1 MNPAQV
7 SALLHSSLE
16 HFWAEVSDLSV
27 EDARAV
33 LDKCA
38 LACVRED
45 FRAKFLRELN
55 SRRAIAARFFY
66 EAAELDPTSRL
77 EAVLGFTPTLVT
89 ACVVWGSFDDPV
101 GFRVRGTAESV
112 HELFVQQGDA
122 VGYLSAGHRSVWLF
136 LAGTSESLWRLR
148 VRSEHS

>member
-66 EAAELDPTSRL
+66 EAAELDRKSGL
-77 EAVLGFTPTLVT
+77 EKVF
-89 ACVVWGSFDDPV
+89 
-101 GFRVRGTAESV
+101 GFRPPAVNARVVGGSSDTPIGFHVHGTPKSV
-112 HELFVQQGDA
+112 HELFVQEGDA
-122 VGYLSAGHRSVWLF
+122 VGHLSAGECSVWLF
-136 LAGTSESLWRLR
+136 LAGASESLWRLR
-148 VRSEHS
+148 ARSAHS